1 MNRLTLILCA
11 ATIAGLCYGCAS
23 QRCRVSRDDPRT
35 SGQSDR
41 ESRKR
46 YDAYL
51 FDNGPD
57 YVSEGLFRIVG
68 PNGRIGYADTTG
80 RIVIR
85 PRYEAAYPFREG
97 RAAVA
102 RRARKVWEGEHFY
115 WESDRWK
122 TIDPKGRRIE

>member
-1 MNRLTLILCA
+1 MNRLIPLLLSTGMITLCDS
-11 ATIAGLCYGCAS
+11 CAS
-23 QRCRVSRDDPRT
+23 QRCCVSRDDPRT
-35 SGQSDR
+35 SGESDR

-85 PRYEAAYPFREG
+85 PRYEAAYPFQEG
-97 RAAVA
+97 RATVA
-102 RRARKVWEGEHFY
+102 RHARKVWEGEHFY

-122 TIDPKGRRIE
+122 EIDPKGRRIR